1 MTCPGSCNQQVVN
14 LSLKA
19 RSDSLS
25 SSGLPGTK
33 EQLVFQQVGMGQG
46 EKARM
51 NNMTKG
57 TNMGMC
63 MRVVRVKVV
72 KLCWGQNIQ
81 ALEV

>member
-19 RSDSLS
+19 RSESLS
-25 SSGLPGTK
+25 LSGLPGTK
-33 EQLVFQQVGMGQG
+33 EQLVFQQVGTGQG

-63 MRVVRVKVV
+63 SYVYESSKS
-72 KLCWGQNIQ
+72 
-81 ALEV
+81 